1 MTEAKNF
8 SPKKKSWKGNEMVL
22 FKKFVARS
30 KENFEESLHALTIKP
45 KVNKGKSSER
55 LGRYQRNRFVI
66 AWIREL

>member
-1 MTEAKNF
+1 MTEKNR
-8 SPKKKSWKGNEMVL
+8 SKKKSWKGNEMVL

-30 KENFEESLHALTIKP
+30 KENFEKVCALTIKP

>member
-1 MTEAKNF
+1 
-8 SPKKKSWKGNEMVL
+8 MVL

-55 LGRYQRNRFVI
+55 LGQYQRNRFVI

>member
-1 MTEAKNF
+1 
-8 SPKKKSWKGNEMVL
+8 MVL
-22 FKKFVARS
+22 FKKFVARN

>member
-1 MTEAKNF
+1 
-8 SPKKKSWKGNEMVL
+8 MVL

-66 AWIREL
+66 AWVRELWRNLFISRQVMHGSKA